1 GDWSVRRVA
10 VHALGRQFGDDEAIR
25 ALFVE
30 RAQAGPDAD
39 TRRLFGQA
47 LTWLPRADPEDL
59 PSVM

>member
-30 RAQAGPDAD
+30 RAGAAPDPE
-39 TRRLFGQA
+39 TGRLFEQA

-59 PSVM
+59 PSTL